1 MNHFSMSFETIIR
14 IGVIIDV
21 LLLMVMTSGM
31 TALVCREIYK
41 RE

>member
-1 MNHFSMSFETIIR
+1 MSDYTLPLETIIR
-14 IGVIIDV
+14 IGVILDV
-21 LLLMVMTSGM
+21 LLLMAMTSGM